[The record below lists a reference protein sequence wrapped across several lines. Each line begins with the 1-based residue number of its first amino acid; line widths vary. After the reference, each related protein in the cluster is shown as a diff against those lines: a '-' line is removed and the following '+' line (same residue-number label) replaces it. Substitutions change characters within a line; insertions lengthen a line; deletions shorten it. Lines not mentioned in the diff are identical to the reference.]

1 MVVKLHLFWIWT
13 LDGDELLASLLNC
26 FTLRILCYK
35 CAYLLGKCMCP
46 RVIWDM
52 AEERRM
58 LYLSGYEVWS
68 PRPLSHFSG
77 SIYNENIETVF
88 VIQ

>member
-1 MVVKLHLFWIWT
+1 
-13 LDGDELLASLLNC
+13 
-26 FTLRILCYK
+26 
-35 CAYLLGKCMCP
+35 MCP

-52 AEERRM
+52 AEERKM

-68 PRPLSHFSG
+68 PRPLSHFPG

-88 VIQ
+88 VIEGFVALDQ